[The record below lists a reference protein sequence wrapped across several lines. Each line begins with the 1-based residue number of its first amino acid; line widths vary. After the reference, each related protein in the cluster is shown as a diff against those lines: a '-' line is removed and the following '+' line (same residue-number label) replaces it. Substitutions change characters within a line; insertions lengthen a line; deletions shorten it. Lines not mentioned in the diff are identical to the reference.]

1 MEAMNQ
7 LQAKLHRAQAEIE
20 ESLGHLAEQRAFIAN
35 RLAEGADVTQSC
47 NLLVNLED
55 THFLHVQHRDR
66 LRRKLDGALAGKNR
80 RMIG

>member
-20 ESLGHLAEQRAFIAN
+20 ESIGHLIKQRAFIAN
-35 RLAEGADVTQSC
+35 GLADGADVTQSC
-47 NLLVNLED
+47 DLLVNLED
-55 THFLHVQHRDR
+55 THFIHVQHRDR

>member
-7 LQAKLHRAQAEIE
+7 LRAKLYRAQAEID
-20 ESLGHLAEQRAFIAN
+20 ESIGHLTKQRAFIAD
-35 RLAEGADVTQSC
+35 GADVTQSC
-47 NLLVNLED
+47 DLLVILED
-55 THFLHVQHRDR
+55 THFIHVQHRDR

>member
-7 LQAKLHRAQAEIE
+7 LQVKLHRAQAEIE
-20 ESLGHLAEQRAFIAN
+20 ESIGHLTKQRALIAD
-35 RLAEGADVTQSC
+35 RLADGADVTQSC
-47 NLLVNLED
+47 DLLVTLED
-55 THFLHVQHRDR
+55 THFIHVQHRDG